1 MQGLAMDLIDYVP
14 VGTTS
19 FHVSDTAGFH
29 AGDTVV
35 IERASTLEWIHALGM
50 DNIAQCVAPGC
61 HQWGANEYVLSY
73 ERRITKVVADT
84 HTVHIDVPLMRPIE
98 SRFGGGAVHRAEW
111 TGTGRAERIGV
122 EHIKLDSVYVWGEK
136 DSDENHAWKAV
147 ELKSVQDSWV
157 VDVSCWH
164 FGSNCVDAGRKSKSI
179 TVQKC
184 ASYDQVSLI
193 TGVRRY
199 SFQC

>member
-111 TGTGRAERIGV
+111 TGTGRAE
-122 EHIKLDSVYVWGEK
+122 
-136 DSDENHAWKAV
+136 
-147 ELKSVQDSWV
+147 
-157 VDVSCWH
+157 
-164 FGSNCVDAGRKSKSI
+164 
-179 TVQKC
+179 
-184 ASYDQVSLI
+184 
-193 TGVRRY
+193 
-199 SFQC
+199 

>member
-1 MQGLAMDLIDYVP
+1 MCCTRLP
-14 VGTTS
+14 SVGCS
-19 FHVSDTAGFH
+19 
-29 AGDTVV
+29 
-35 IERASTLEWIHALGM
+35 
-50 DNIAQCVAPGC
+50 VAPGC
-61 HQWGANEYVLSY
+61 HQWGTNEYVLSY

-147 ELKSVQDSWV
+147 KLKSVQDSWV

-199 SFQC
+199 SFQY